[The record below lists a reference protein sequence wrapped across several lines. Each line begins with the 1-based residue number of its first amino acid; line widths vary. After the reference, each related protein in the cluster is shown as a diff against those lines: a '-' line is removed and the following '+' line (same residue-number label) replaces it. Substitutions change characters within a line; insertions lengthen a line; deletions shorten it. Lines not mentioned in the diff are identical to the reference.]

1 MYLDDTEFH
10 RVRWHSRRGML
21 ELDLVLGPFVEKH
34 LRDLDEENQR
44 RYVYLLT
51 SEDQD
56 LFRWFLSAEKP
67 EDEEKAKI
75 VAVILKLHHE
85 RG

>member
-1 MYLDDTEFH
+1 MLDDKEFH

-21 ELDLVLGPFVEKH
+21 ELDLVLGPFVENH
-34 LRDLDEENQR
+34 LRQMSDEDQQR
-44 RYVYLLT
+44 YIYLLT

-67 EDEEKAKI
+67 EDAEKAKI
-75 VAVILKLHHE
+75 VETILSLHKPVA
-85 RG
+85 

>member
-1 MYLDDTEFH
+1 MLDDKEFH

-21 ELDLVLGPFVEKH
+21 ELDLVLGPFVENH
-34 LRDLDEENQR
+34 LRQMSDEDQQR
-44 RYVYLLT
+44 YIYLLT

-67 EDEEKAKI
+67 EDPEKAKI
-75 VAVILKLHHE
+75 VETILSLHKPVA
-85 RG
+85 